1 MTTNSRKPTA
11 TLLNR
16 VIRGKALLCLGK
28 AVSRLAA
35 ARVAEFK
42 TVINN

>member
-1 MTTNSRKPTA
+1 MTASTRKPTA
-11 TLLNR
+11 VSLSR
-16 VIRGKALLCLGK
+16 VMRGKALLCLGK
-28 AVSRLAA
+28 AFNRMAG